1 MTSLWDFFPPL
12 QVAVGAADL
21 SSAWHFLTEEKIP
34 RNGIGLGAGD
44 EMGLD
49 AAYLVSVVVEQA
61 LTFWRAARKADV
73 DQKKLRWSCFPT
85 TVDKKDRGWCLTGR
99 HRRRP
104 RDTASRDVPELV
116 RQLLCDVYTDATAT
130 NIAGDSELV
139 RFVLGRLHAVAD
151 SLSTEFS
158 LCWRPR
164 PRVLARPMSLF
175 LRQLYEVSHR
185 TCWHLE
191 EWRRRRDRDEL
202 RSLGAFT
209 KVLCRDSAQP
219 TEALMDAIQKG
230 K

>member
-1 MTSLWDFFPPL
+1 M
-12 QVAVGAADL
+12 QAVAGAADP
-21 SSAWHFLTEEKIP
+21 SSAWHFLSEEKIP
-34 RNGIGLGAGD
+34 RNGIGLAAGD
-44 EMGLD
+44 EIGLD

-61 LTFWRAARKADV
+61 LTVWRAAREADV
-73 DQKKLRWSCFPT
+73 KQKKLRWSCFPT
-85 TVDKKDRGWCLTGR
+85 TADKKDRGRCLAGR
-99 HRRRP
+99 QRRRP
-104 RDTASRDVPELV
+104 RDTASRDAPELV

-151 SLSTEFS
+151 SPSAELSP
-158 LCWRPR
+158 CWRPR
-164 PRVLARPMSLF
+164 PRGLARPMSLF

-209 KVLCRDSAQP
+209 RVLCREFAQP

-230 K
+230 E